1 VLISFDEIVRKYRI
15 HPKGILH
22 LGAHLGEEA
31 AAYQEQGVDRVL
43 WVEANPALMPLLRR
57 AVEPL
62 GHRVY
67 QGVVSTNAG
76 ERVEFKITN
85 NGQSSSY
92 LDLGTHASHYPG
104 IHVVETATM
113 ETTTVA
119 HIYRELGIE
128 EDAFDFVN
136 LDLQGSELDALH
148 GMGPLLERFDTV
160 YAEVNEEA
168 LYEGSPLLPDI
179 DRFLHGRGFTRRA
192 LRMSRAPWGDA
203 LYVRGD
209 VTVRERIAA
218 LFR

>member
-1 VLISFDEIVRKYRI
+1 MLIPFDEIVRKYRI
-15 HPKGILH
+15 RPKGILH

-43 WVEANPALMPLLRR
+43 WVEANPALLPPLRS

-92 LDLGTHASHYPG
+92 LDLGTHATHYPEV
-104 IHVVETATM
+104 HVVETIEM
-113 ETTTVA
+113 ETTTVE
-119 HIYRELGIE
+119 HIYSELGIE
-128 EDAFDFVN
+128 EDAFDFLN
-136 LDLQGSELDALH
+136 LDLQGSELDAMR
-148 GMGPLLERFDTV
+148 GMGPLLDRFDTV

-168 LYEGSPLLPDI
+168 LYQESPLLPDI
-179 DRFLHGRGFTRRA
+179 DRFLNGRGFTRRA
-192 LRMSRAPWGDA
+192 LRMSRRPWGDA

-209 VTVRERIAA
+209 VTVRERIAT